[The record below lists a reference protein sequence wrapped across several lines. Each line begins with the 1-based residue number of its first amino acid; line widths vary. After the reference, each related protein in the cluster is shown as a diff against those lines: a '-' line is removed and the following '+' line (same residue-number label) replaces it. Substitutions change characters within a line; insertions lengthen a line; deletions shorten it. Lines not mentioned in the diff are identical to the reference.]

1 MNLSVMFTQDKI
13 SRLSKINYWS
23 LNTAAVSLNPFE
35 TIKFRYKWDLPCNSG
50 GDEIFAQVIKSV
62 LHQILRQITNLV
74 SPEGCREIKQN
85 QSHVLYWNV
94 DFSKKKNT
102 AKNNSCYQTFTS
114 KYSCFLVVDIWG
126 GGYHFSYTVLILLA
140 NIYF

>member
-94 DFSKKKNT
+94 DFSKKKKIQQKT
-102 AKNNSCYQTFTS
+102 I
-114 KYSCFLVVDIWG
+114 LVIKHLLPSIAVFWWWIFG
-126 GGYHFSYTVLILLA
+126 GGGVIIFHTQCWSC
-140 NIYF
+140 